1 VDYNKNG
8 KCMQARG
15 FREGVSS
22 ILRVD
27 SPEQLGYNAEHFL
40 HAPAQNVPA
49 EVRRITFAFG
59 VSI

>member
-8 KCMQARG
+8 KRMQARE
-15 FREGVSS
+15 FREGVNS

-27 SPEQLGYNAEHFL
+27 SSEQLGYNAERFL
-40 HAPAQNVPA
+40 HAAAQNVPA
-49 EVRRITFAFG
+49 EVRRITLASG